1 VRPVSAWALA
11 AACCLF
17 ILPTIGPAS
26 AAAQRRGGGHAVHAH
41 RVVPPHPVAHR
52 GALHRGVHRDARFH
66 RFDRHHGFAGGWP
79 GYVDWGYAPFASGF
93 VGAAEPPTIDA
104 SHSAAQ
110 VPVVVGIREAPAA
123 EPAIIVVGRN
133 GARVRS
139 SKTEATQA
147 AQYAASGP
155 RIIQIAPTR
164 R

>member
-1 VRPVSAWALA
+1 VRPASAWALA

-17 ILPTIGPAS
+17 ILPTIDPAS
-26 AAAQRRGGGHAVHAH
+26 AAAQRRGGGHAVHAY
-41 RVVPPHPVAHR
+41 RVVPPHLVAHR
-52 GALHRGVHRDARFH
+52 GAAHRGVHRHARFH

-93 VGAAEPPTIDA
+93 VGTAEPPTIDA
-104 SHSAAQ
+104 SHAAAQ

-123 EPAIIVVGRN
+123 EPVIIVVGRN

-139 SKTEATQA
+139 SKTRATRTVR
-147 AQYAASGP
+147 YAASGP
-155 RIIQIAPTR
+155 LIIQIAPTR

>member
-1 VRPVSAWALA
+1 MRPVSAWALA

-41 RVVPPHPVAHR
+41 RVVPPHPVAHP
-52 GALHRGVHRDARFH
+52 GALHRGVHRHARFH
-66 RFDRHHGFAGGWP
+66 RLDRHHGFAGGWP

-93 VGAAEPPTIDA
+93 VGTAEPPTIDA
-104 SHSAAQ
+104 AHSAAQ

-139 SKTEATQA
+139 SKTKATRTVR
-147 AQYAASGP
+147 YAASGP
-155 RIIQIAPTR
+155 LIIQIAPTR

>member
-1 VRPVSAWALA
+1 MRPVSACAVA

-17 ILPTIGPAS
+17 ILPTVDPAS
-26 AAAQRRGGGHAVHAH
+26 AAPWGRGHAVHSH
-41 RVVPPHPVAHR
+41 GFVPLHPVAHR

-93 VGAAEPPTIDA
+93 VGTAEPPTIDA
-104 SHSAAQ
+104 SHAAAQ
-110 VPVVVGIREAPAA
+110 VPVVLGIREAPAA
-123 EPAIIVVGRN
+123 APAIIIVGRR

-139 SKTEATQA
+139 SKTSSSRTVR
-147 AQYAASGP
+147 YAASGP
-155 RIIQIAPTR
+155 LIIQIAPTR

>member
-1 VRPVSAWALA
+1 L
-11 AACCLF
+11 
-17 ILPTIGPAS
+17 
-26 AAAQRRGGGHAVHAH
+26 
-41 RVVPPHPVAHR
+41 AHR
-52 GALHRGVHRDARFH
+52 GALHRGVRFH
-66 RFDRHHGFAGGWP
+66 RLNRHHGFAGGWP
-79 GYVDWGYAPFASGF
+79 GIVDWDYAPFASGF
-93 VGAAEPPTIDA
+93 VGTPEPPTIDA
-104 SHSAAQ
+104 SYSAAQ

>member
-1 VRPVSAWALA
+1 MRPVSAWAVA

-17 ILPTIGPAS
+17 ILPTIDPAS

-41 RVVPPHPVAHR
+41 RVVPHPVAHR
-52 GALHRGVHRDARFH
+52 GALHRGAHRHARIH
-66 RFDRHHGFAGGWP
+66 RFDRHHGFAGGRP

-93 VGAAEPPTIDA
+93 VGTAEPPTFDA
-104 SHSAAQ
+104 SHAAAQ

-123 EPAIIVVGRN
+123 EPVIIVVGRI

-139 SKTEATQA
+139 SKTRATRTVR
-147 AQYAASGP
+147 YAASGP
-155 RIIQIAPTR
+155 LIIQIAPTR

>member
-1 VRPVSAWALA
+1 MRPVSAWALA

-17 ILPTIGPAS
+17 ILPTIDPAS
-26 AAAQRRGGGHAVHAH
+26 AAAQRRGRGHAVHAP
-41 RVVPPHPVAHR
+41 RVVPPHAVAHR
-52 GALHRGVHRDARFH
+52 GALHRGVHRHARFH
-66 RFDRHHGFAGGWP
+66 RFNRRHGFAGGWP

-93 VGAAEPPTIDA
+93 VDTAEPPTIDA

-139 SKTEATQA
+139 SKKKATRTA
-147 AQYAASGP
+147 RYAASGP
-155 RIIQIAPTR
+155 LIIQIAPTR